1 MNMWFKETTH
11 KEEMVGHS
19 GNLHSSS
26 HADCSLVQLLPGK
39 CRLCSLSSA
48 TGSSRP
54 HAGLQEKSPSHPRS
68 LVIGTKSCHIFLR
81 RVEVCYLV
89 FGVNPAGLPF
99 LVIETSAVQPYHRG
113 FYCDDESIMYPA
125 KHGDTISDGVLSAAG
140 ILITILSIV
149 IGESYRIYFLNEGSK
164 SFVVNPYVS
173 ALYKQVG
180 VFIFGCAVSQ
190 SFTDI
195 AKVSVGRMRP
205 HFLDVC
211 KPDFSTIN
219 CSLGYITNYQCQGPE
234 SKVQEA
240 RKSFFSGHASFSMY
254 TMLYLVF
261 YLQSRFTW
269 HGARLL
275 RPLTQF
281 TLVMMSFY
289 TGLSRVSDHKHHP
302 TDVLAGFVQGA
313 LVAYCIVFFVSDLF
327 KNKGRRS
334 ALLPTP
340 VKKDLLPPAD
350 IRERSNHLIMA

>member
-1 MNMWFKETTH
+1 MQRCLIYEKTMAAETRN
-11 KEEMVGHS
+11 G
-19 GNLHSSS
+19 
-26 HADCSLVQLLPGK
+26 
-39 CRLCSLSSA
+39 
-48 TGSSRP
+48 GSSLNNNNCKDHSRRKLLVGVDLFCLFLVLLVAVFL
-54 HAGLQEKSPSHPRS
+54 HKSPFPPYQRGFFCNDNSIRLTYKGS
-68 LVIGTKSCHIFLR
+68 TVSTTVL
-81 RVEVCYLV
+81 
-89 FGVNPAGLPF
+89 
-99 LVIETSAVQPYHRG
+99 SAVGVTVPVVSPYRRG
-113 FYCDDESIMYPA
+113 FYCDDESIKYPA
-125 KHGDTISDGVLSAAG
+125 KNGDTISDGVLSAAG
-140 ILITILSIV
+140 ILITILSIIV
-149 IGESYRIYFLNEGSK
+149 GESYRIYFLNEGSK
-164 SFVVNPYVS
+164 SFVGNPYIS

-180 VFIFGCAVSQ
+180 VFIFGCAISQ

-219 CSLGYITNYQCQGPE
+219 CSLGYITDYQCQGPE

-261 YLQSRFTW
+261 YLQSRFNW

-281 TLVMMSFY
+281 TLLMMSFY

-327 KNKGRRS
+327 KPKGRRS
-334 ALLPTP
+334 TLSPTP
-340 VKKDLLPPAD
+340 VKKDLVPPAD
-350 IRERSNHLIMA
+350 NRERSNHLIMA

>member
-1 MNMWFKETTH
+1 MHRCLIYEKTMAADAKNGGTCVNNNNNCKELGRRRLL
-11 KEEMVGHS
+11 VGVD
-19 GNLHSSS
+19 LF
-26 HADCSLVQLLPGK
+26 CL
-39 CRLCSLSSA
+39 
-48 TGSSRP
+48 
-54 HAGLQEKSPSHPRS
+54 
-68 LVIGTKSCHIFLR
+68 FL
-81 RVEVCYLV
+81 
-89 FGVNPAGLPF
+89 AGLPF
-99 LVIETSAVQPYHRG
+99 LVIETSAVQPYRRG
-113 FYCDDESIMYPA
+113 FYCDDESIKYPA
-125 KHGDTISDGVLSAAG
+125 KSGDTISDGVLSAAG

-149 IGESYRIYFLNEGSK
+149 IGESYRIYFLSEGSK
-164 SFVVNPYVS
+164 SFVGNPYIS

-180 VFIFGCAVSQ
+180 VFVFGCAISQ

-219 CSLGYITNYQCQGPE
+219 CSLGYITDYQCQGPE

-269 HGARLL
+269 QGARLL

-313 LVAYCIVFFVSDLF
+313 LVAYCIAFYVSDLF
-327 KNKGRRS
+327 RPRRRS
-334 ALLPTP
+334 ALSPTP
-340 VKKDLLPPAD
+340 VKKDLLPAAD
-350 IRERSNHLIMA
+350 ISSHLIIA

>member
-1 MNMWFKETTH
+1 MQRCLIYEKTMAETKT
-11 KEEMVGHS
+11 G
-19 GNLHSSS
+19 
-26 HADCSLVQLLPGK
+26 
-39 CRLCSLSSA
+39 
-48 TGSSRP
+48 GSSLNNNNCKDHSRRK
-54 HAGLQEKSPSHPRS
+54 L
-68 LVIGTKSCHIFLR
+68 LV
-81 RVEVCYLV
+81 
-89 FGVNPAGLPF
+89 GVDLFCLF
-99 LVIETSAVQPYHRG
+99 LVLLVAVFLHKWPFPPYQRG
-113 FYCDDESIMYPA
+113 FFCGDGSISLPYKSSTVSTKVLA
-125 KHGDTISDGVLSAAG
+125 AVGVSVPVV
-140 ILITILSIV
+140 SII
-149 IGESYRIYFLNEGSK
+149 IGESYRIYFLHEGSK
-164 SFVVNPYVS
+164 SFVANPYIS

-180 VFIFGCAVSQ
+180 VFIFGCAISQ

-219 CSLGYITNYQCQGPE
+219 CSLGYITQYQCQGPE

-281 TLVMMSFY
+281 TLIMMSFY

-302 TDVLAGFVQGA
+302 TDVLAGFIQGA
-313 LVAYCIVFFVSDLF
+313 LVAYCIAFHVSDLF
-327 KNKGRRS
+327 KPKGRRS
-334 ALLPTP
+334 TVSPLP
-340 VKKDLLPPAD
+340 VKKDIVPPPD
-350 IRERSNHLIMA
+350 IRERSNPLIMA

>member
-1 MNMWFKETTH
+1 MHRCLIYEKTMAADAKNGGTCVNNNNNCKELGRRRLL
-11 KEEMVGHS
+11 VGVD
-19 GNLHSSS
+19 LF
-26 HADCSLVQLLPGK
+26 CL
-39 CRLCSLSSA
+39 
-48 TGSSRP
+48 
-54 HAGLQEKSPSHPRS
+54 
-68 LVIGTKSCHIFLR
+68 
-81 RVEVCYLV
+81 
-89 FGVNPAGLPF
+89 F
-99 LVIETSAVQPYHRG
+99 LVVLVGVFLHKFPFPPYQRG
-113 FYCDDESIMYPA
+113 FFCSDSSIRLPY
-125 KHGDTISDGVLSAAG
+125 KDSTVSTAALTAVG
-140 ILITILSIV
+140 TAVPVASIV
-149 IGESYRIYFLNEGSK
+149 IGESYRIYFLSEGSK
-164 SFVVNPYVS
+164 SFVGNPYIS

-180 VFIFGCAVSQ
+180 VFVFGCAISQ

-219 CSLGYITNYQCQGPE
+219 CSLGYITDYQCQGPE

-269 HGARLL
+269 QGARLL

-313 LVAYCIVFFVSDLF
+313 LVAYCIAFYVSDLF
-327 KNKGRRS
+327 RPRRRS
-334 ALLPTP
+334 ALSPTP
-340 VKKDLLPPAD
+340 VKKDLLPAAD
-350 IRERSNHLIMA
+350 ISSHLIIA

>member
-1 MNMWFKETTH
+1 MLAAVLLH
-11 KEEMVGHS
+11 K
-19 GNLHSSS
+19 
-26 HADCSLVQLLPGK
+26 
-39 CRLCSLSSA
+39 
-48 TGSSRP
+48 
-54 HAGLQEKSPSHPRS
+54 
-68 LVIGTKSCHIFLR
+68 
-81 RVEVCYLV
+81 
-89 FGVNPAGLPF
+89 LPF
-99 LVIETSAVQPYHRG
+99 RPYQRG
-113 FYCDDESIMYPA
+113 FSCNDSSIRLPY
-125 KHGDTISDGVLSAAG
+125 KNSTVSTTVLTAVG
-140 ILITILSIV
+140 FTVPVVSII

-164 SFVVNPYVS
+164 SFVGNPYIS

-180 VFIFGCAVSQ
+180 VFIFGCAISQ

-195 AKVSVGRMRP
+195 AKVSVGRLRP

-219 CSLGYITNYQCQGPE
+219 CSLGYITDYHCQGPE

-281 TLVMMSFY
+281 TLIMMSFY

-327 KNKGRRS
+327 KPKGRRS
-334 ALLPTP
+334 TLSSTP
-340 VKKDLLPPAD
+340 LKKDLVPAVD

>member
-1 MNMWFKETTH
+1 MQRCLIYEKTMAPETRNGGISLNNNICKDNSRKKLLVGVDLFCLFLAVLVAVFLH
-11 KEEMVGHS
+11 K
-19 GNLHSSS
+19 SS
-26 HADCSLVQLLPGK
+26 LP
-39 CRLCSLSSA
+39 
-48 TGSSRP
+48 
-54 HAGLQEKSPSHPRS
+54 
-68 LVIGTKSCHIFLR
+68 
-81 RVEVCYLV
+81 
-89 FGVNPAGLPF
+89 
-99 LVIETSAVQPYHRG
+99 PYQRG
-113 FYCDDESIMYPA
+113 FFCDDT
-125 KHGDTISDGVLSAAG
+125 TISLPYKSSTVSNTVLTAVGVTLPLA
-140 ILITILSIV
+140 TII
-149 IGESYRIYFLNEGSK
+149 IGESYRIHYLNEGSK
-164 SFVVNPYVS
+164 SFVGNPYIS

-180 VFIFGCAVSQ
+180 VFIFGCAISQ

-219 CSLGYITNYQCQGPE
+219 CSLGYITDYYCQGQE
-234 SKVQEA
+234 SKIQEA

-281 TLVMMSFY
+281 TLIMMSFY

-327 KNKGRRS
+327 KPKGRRS
-334 ALLPTP
+334 TVSPTL
-340 VKKDLLPPAD
+340 VKKDLVPPAD

>member
-1 MNMWFKETTH
+1 MQRCLIYEKTMAAETRN
-11 KEEMVGHS
+11 G
-19 GNLHSSS
+19 
-26 HADCSLVQLLPGK
+26 
-39 CRLCSLSSA
+39 
-48 TGSSRP
+48 GSSLNNNNNCKDHSRRK
-54 HAGLQEKSPSHPRS
+54 L
-68 LVIGTKSCHIFLR
+68 LVGVDLFCLFL
-81 RVEVCYLV
+81 
-89 FGVNPAGLPF
+89 AGLPF

-113 FYCDDESIMYPA
+113 FYCDDESIKYPA
-125 KHGDTISDGVLSAAG
+125 KNGDTISDGVLSAAG
-140 ILITILSIV
+140 ILITILSII
-149 IGESYRIYFLNEGSK
+149 IGESYRVYFLNEGSK
-164 SFVVNPYVS
+164 SFVGNPYIA

-180 VFIFGCAVSQ
+180 VFLFGCAISQ

-195 AKVSVGRMRP
+195 AKVSVGRLRP

-219 CSLGYITNYQCQGPE
+219 CSLGYITDYHCQGPE

-281 TLVMMSFY
+281 TLIMMSFY

-313 LVAYCIVFFVSDLF
+313 LVAYCIAFFVSDLF
-327 KNKGRRS
+327 KFKGRRS
-334 ALLPTP
+334 VLSPTP
-340 VKKDLLPPAD
+340 VKKDLVPPAD